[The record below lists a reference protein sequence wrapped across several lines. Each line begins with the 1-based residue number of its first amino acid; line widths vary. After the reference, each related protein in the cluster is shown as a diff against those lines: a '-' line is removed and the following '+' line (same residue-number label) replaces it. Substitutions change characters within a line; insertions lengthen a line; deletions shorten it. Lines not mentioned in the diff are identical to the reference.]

1 MPLVWDPGGD
11 AAVQLEGCSVG
22 RHDFQLC
29 LGARGLAL
37 LCAAL
42 R

>member
-1 MPLVWDPGGD
+1 MPLVWSPGGD

-22 RHDFQLC
+22 RHNFHLQ
-29 LGARGLAL
+29 LGARDLAL

-42 R
+42 C